1 MHELLTYGQNLG
13 TISYVLFFRY
23 FKIQSYDYLT
33 KKMHFYLMRKNSY
46 GIILKEE
53 PKEQHLSAVPK
64 SCT

>member
-33 KKMHFYLMRKNSY
+33 KKIHFYLMRKNSY

-53 PKEQHLSAVPK
+53 PKE
-64 SCT
+64 